1 MRCFISIDFPAE
13 DKTRKLLGEI
23 GNIKG
28 IKRVNSLHLTLK
40 FLGEIDSEEAEKTEA
55 TMKKLEK
62 YAKFNVKLHGIGAF
76 PNENYIRVI
85 WIGVSDSVVEKMAED
100 LDSKRFAPHVTVARV
115 KNAREKEKI
124 VDLIKRYKNTDFG
137 EYTVDRVFL
146 KKSTL
151 TPDGPIYEDLYEV
164 KLIHE

>member
-1 MRCFISIDFPAE
+1 MRCFISIDFPVE
-13 DKTRKLLGEI
+13 DNTGKLLGELGTI
-23 GNIKG
+23 SG
-28 IKRVNSLHLTLK
+28 IKKVNSLHLTLK
-40 FLGEIDSEEAEKTEA
+40 FLGEINSEEAEKTEA

-62 YAKFNVKLHGIGAF
+62 YPKFNVKLHGIGAF

-85 WIGVSDSVVEKMAED
+85 WIGVSDSVVEKMARD

-137 EYTVDRVFL
+137 EYTVDGVFL